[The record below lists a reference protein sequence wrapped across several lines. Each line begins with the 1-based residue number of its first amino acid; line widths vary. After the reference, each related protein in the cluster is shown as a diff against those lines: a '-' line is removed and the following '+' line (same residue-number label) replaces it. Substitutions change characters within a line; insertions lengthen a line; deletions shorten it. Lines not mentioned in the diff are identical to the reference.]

1 MTTVV
6 VVHGATVSTYPVRRL
21 RAMLRHEYTP
31 RGACADLW
39 GERGSEVLVSGPAGT
54 GKSRACLE
62 KLLLM
67 AVLNPHMRGLIVR
80 KTLASLGS
88 TALVTWREKVIVD
101 LTPSDCYYFG
111 GSSQEPPQYR
121 FSNGSTITI
130 GGMDKSTKIMS
141 SEYDVIY
148 VQEAT
153 ELTENDWEALTTRLR
168 NGRISFQQLIADC
181 NPDMPTHWLKARADK
196 GITRLLES
204 VHEDNPTLFNEDG
217 TVTETGK
224 DYIDKLDR
232 LTGVRFLRLRKGI
245 WAAAEGLV
253 YEEWNAN
260 AHLIDRFAIPES
272 WPRYWCID
280 FGFRNPFVCQWWA
293 EDPDGKLILYREI
306 YHTNKTVE
314 QHAKDI
320 LAIMRDKD
328 GNWTEPLPNAII
340 CDHDAEG
347 KAVLEEKL
355 GLGTQNAHKSVKEG
369 IQATQD
375 RFADCSIALMRD
387 SVVTVDPAL
396 RDSGRPTCTQE
407 EIVGY
412 VWRMGPN
419 GRILEEPLKENDH
432 GMDAKRYM
440 VAEKDLKAKPRVRFM

>member
-1 MTTVV
+1 MNALLSVV
-6 VVHGATVSTYPVRRL
+6 ITHGVIASMESL
-21 RAMLRHEYTP
+21 QSMQRHEYTP

-39 GERGSEVLVSGPAGT
+39 SERGSEVLVSGPAGT

-67 AVLNPHMRGLIVR
+67 AVLNPRMRGLIVR

-88 TALVTWREKVIVD
+88 TALVTWREKVICD
-101 LTPSDCYYFG
+101 LSQSDVYYFG

-121 FSNGSTITI
+121 FSNGSVIVI
-130 GGMDKSTKIMS
+130 GGMDKATKIMS

-153 ELTENDWEALTTRLR
+153 ELTVTDWEALTTRLR
-168 NGRISFQQLIADC
+168 NSKVSFQQLLADC
-181 NPDMPTHWLKARADK
+181 NPDMPTHWLKARADE
-196 GITRLLES
+196 GQTRLLQS
-204 VHEDNPTLFNEDG
+204 VHEDNPTLFDDNG
-217 TVTETGK
+217 TVTDIGR
-224 DYIDKLDR
+224 DYIGKLDR

-245 WAAAEGLV
+245 WAAAEGLI
-253 YEEWNAN
+253 YEEWNSN
-260 AHLIDRFAIPES
+260 VHLIDRFDIPND
-272 WPRYWCID
+272 WPRYWAID

-306 YHTNKTVE
+306 YHTNKTVR

-320 LAIMRDKD
+320 LAIMKDKD
-328 GNWTEPLPNAII
+328 GNWTEPTPRAIL

-347 KAVLEEKL
+347 KAVLEEEL
-355 GLGTQNAHKSVKEG
+355 GLGTQNAHKAVKEG
-369 IQATQD
+369 IEAVQN
-375 RFADCSIALMRD
+375 RLADSSIALMRD

-396 RDSGRPTCTQE
+396 RDSDRPTCTQE

-412 VWRMGPN
+412 VWAMGPN
-419 GRILEEPLKENDH
+419 GRIKDEPVKENDH
-432 GMDAKRYM
+432 GMDGMRYM
-440 VAEKDLKAKPRVRFM
+440 TADKDLQAKPRVRFM